1 MKRKEI
7 YPKNHLNII
16 VIFKI
21 LIVSISLLFASK
33 IALADQND
41 PRLNNLFKK
50 LNETE
55 NQDEIRDLISDIWN
69 IWYEVDDPK
78 VIEYFEKGIQAMNLR
93 NYPLAIRFFN
103 NLIEED
109 PNFAEG
115 WNKRATVH
123 FMMGNFDQSMQD
135 IIKTLELEPRH
146 FGALDGMGLIFI
158 HQGQFQQAIDV
169 YDKMLEIFPFP
180 KSITTKI
187 AIIIIPVQPIFPIIN
202 IYIQISILNKYL
214 YSSFSGA
221 FFIALSISS

>member
-7 YPKNHLNII
+7 YPKNHLNMK

-21 LIVSISLLFASK
+21 FIVSISLLFASK

-158 HQGQFQQAIDV
+158 HQGQFKQAIDV
-169 YDKMLEIFPFP
+169 YDKMLEIFPFSV
-180 KSITTKI
+180 KTMDKKER
-187 AIIIIPVQPIFPIIN
+187 
-202 IYIQISILNKYL
+202 IQSFISQ
-214 YSSFSGA
+214 ST
-221 FFIALSISS
+221 

>member
-7 YPKNHLNII
+7 YPKNHLNMR

-21 LIVSISLLFASK
+21 LIVSITLLFASK

-169 YDKMLEIFPFP
+169 YDKMLEIFPFSV
-180 KSITTKI
+180 KTMDKKER
-187 AIIIIPVQPIFPIIN
+187 
-202 IYIQISILNKYL
+202 IQSFISQ
-214 YSSFSGA
+214 ST
-221 FFIALSISS
+221 

>member
-1 MKRKEI
+1 MKKKEI
-7 YPKNHLNII
+7 YPKDHLNMR

-50 LNETE
+50 LNESE

-169 YDKMLEIFPFP
+169 YDKMLEIFPFSV
-180 KSITTKI
+180 KTMDKKER
-187 AIIIIPVQPIFPIIN
+187 
-202 IYIQISILNKYL
+202 IQSFISQ
-214 YSSFSGA
+214 ST
-221 FFIALSISS
+221 

>member
-1 MKRKEI
+1 MR
-7 YPKNHLNII
+7 
-16 VIFKI
+16 VISKI

-123 FMMGNFDQSMQD
+123 FLS
-135 IIKTLELEPRH
+135 
-146 FGALDGMGLIFI
+146 LIHI
-158 HQGQFQQAIDV
+158 
-169 YDKMLEIFPFP
+169 
-180 KSITTKI
+180 
-187 AIIIIPVQPIFPIIN
+187 
-202 IYIQISILNKYL
+202 
-214 YSSFSGA
+214 
-221 FFIALSISS
+221 

>member
-7 YPKNHLNII
+7 YPKNHLNMR
-16 VIFKI
+16 VMFKI
-21 LIVSISLLFASK
+21 LIVSISLLFANK

-69 IWYEVDDPK
+69 IWYEVYDPK

-158 HQGQFQQAIDV
+158 HQGQFQQALDV
-169 YDKMLEIFPFP
+169 YDKMLEIFPFSV
-180 KSITTKI
+180 KTMDKKER
-187 AIIIIPVQPIFPIIN
+187 
-202 IYIQISILNKYL
+202 IQSFISQ
-214 YSSFSGA
+214 ST
-221 FFIALSISS
+221 

>member
-7 YPKNHLNII
+7 YPKNHLNMR
-16 VIFKI
+16 VFFKI

-169 YDKMLEIFPFP
+169 YDKMLEIFPFSV
-180 KSITTKI
+180 KTMDKKER
-187 AIIIIPVQPIFPIIN
+187 
-202 IYIQISILNKYL
+202 IQSFISQ
-214 YSSFSGA
+214 ST
-221 FFIALSISS
+221 

>member
-7 YPKNHLNII
+7 YPKNHLNMR

-21 LIVSISLLFASK
+21 FIVSISLLFASK

-169 YDKMLEIFPFP
+169 YDKMLEIFPFSV
-180 KSITTKI
+180 KTIDKKER
-187 AIIIIPVQPIFPIIN
+187 
-202 IYIQISILNKYL
+202 IQSFISQ
-214 YSSFSGA
+214 ST
-221 FFIALSISS
+221 

>member
-7 YPKNHLNII
+7 YPKNHLNMR

-169 YDKMLEIFPFP
+169 YDKMLEIFPFSV
-180 KSITTKI
+180 KTMDKKEKI
-187 AIIIIPVQPIFPIIN
+187 QSF
-202 IYIQISILNKYL
+202 ISQ
-214 YSSFSGA
+214 ST
-221 FFIALSISS
+221 

>member
-7 YPKNHLNII
+7 YPKNHLNMR

-115 WNKRATVH
+115 WNKRATVLY
-123 FMMGNFDQSMQD
+123 MMGNFELSQND
-135 IIKTLELEPRH
+135 IDMVLSLEKRH
-146 FGALDGMGLIFI
+146 FGALSGQGLV
-158 HQGQFQQAIDV
+158 QTALQNYQKAIDS
-169 YDKMLEIFPFP
+169 YIEAHKIYPSSQSTLQMIEQLNILIQKE
-180 KSITTKI
+180 SI
-187 AIIIIPVQPIFPIIN
+187 
-202 IYIQISILNKYL
+202 
-214 YSSFSGA
+214 
-221 FFIALSISS
+221 

>member
-7 YPKNHLNII
+7 YPKNHLNMR
-16 VIFKI
+16 VISKI

-50 LNETE
+50 LNVTE

-169 YDKMLEIFPFP
+169 YDKMLEIFPFSV
-180 KSITTKI
+180 KTMDKKER
-187 AIIIIPVQPIFPIIN
+187 
-202 IYIQISILNKYL
+202 IQSFISQ
-214 YSSFSGA
+214 ST
-221 FFIALSISS
+221 

>member
-7 YPKNHLNII
+7 YPKNHLNMR

-78 VIEYFEKGIQAMNLR
+78 VIEYFEKGIQAMRIR
-93 NYPLAIRFFN
+93 NYPLAVRFFN
-103 NLIEED
+103 NLIEKD
-109 PNFAEG
+109 PNFAEA
-115 WNKRATVH
+115 WNKRATVY
-123 FMMGNFDQSMQD
+123 FMMGDFDKSMQD

-158 HQGQFQQAIDV
+158 HQGQYQQAIDV
-169 YDKMLEIFPFP
+169 YDKMLEIFPFSIKTMEKKESI
-180 KSITTKI
+180 KSI
-187 AIIIIPVQPIFPIIN
+187 
-202 IYIQISILNKYL
+202 ISQ
-214 YSSFSGA
+214 ST
-221 FFIALSISS
+221 

>member
-7 YPKNHLNII
+7 YPKNHLNMS
-16 VIFKI
+16 VISKI

-78 VIEYFEKGIQAMNLR
+78 VIEYFEKCIQAMNLR

-169 YDKMLEIFPFP
+169 YDKMLEIFPFSVKTMDKKERI
-180 KSITTKI
+180 KS
-187 AIIIIPVQPIFPIIN
+187 F
-202 IYIQISILNKYL
+202 ISQ
-214 YSSFSGA
+214 ST
-221 FFIALSISS
+221 

>member
-7 YPKNHLNII
+7 YPKNHLNMR

-21 LIVSISLLFASK
+21 LIVSISLLFASN
-33 IALADQND
+33 IAFADQND

-158 HQGQFQQAIDV
+158 HQGQFKQAIDV
-169 YDKMLEIFPFP
+169 YDKMLEIFPFSV
-180 KSITTKI
+180 KTMDKKER
-187 AIIIIPVQPIFPIIN
+187 
-202 IYIQISILNKYL
+202 IQ
-214 YSSFSGA
+214 SF
-221 FFIALSISS
+221 LSQST

>member
-7 YPKNHLNII
+7 YPKNHLNMR

-103 NLIEED
+103 NLIDED

-169 YDKMLEIFPFP
+169 YDKMLEIFPFSV
-180 KSITTKI
+180 KTMDKKER
-187 AIIIIPVQPIFPIIN
+187 
-202 IYIQISILNKYL
+202 IQSFISQ
-214 YSSFSGA
+214 ST
-221 FFIALSISS
+221 

>member
-7 YPKNHLNII
+7 YPKNHLNMR

-21 LIVSISLLFASK
+21 LIVIISLLFASK

-169 YDKMLEIFPFP
+169 YDKMLEIFPFSV
-180 KSITTKI
+180 KTMDKKER
-187 AIIIIPVQPIFPIIN
+187 
-202 IYIQISILNKYL
+202 IQSFISQ
-214 YSSFSGA
+214 ST
-221 FFIALSISS
+221 

>member
-7 YPKNHLNII
+7 YPKNHLNMR

-21 LIVSISLLFASK
+21 LIISISLLFASK

-158 HQGQFQQAIDV
+158 HQGQFQQALDV
-169 YDKMLEIFPFP
+169 YDKMLEIFPFSV
-180 KSITTKI
+180 KTMDKKER
-187 AIIIIPVQPIFPIIN
+187 
-202 IYIQISILNKYL
+202 IQSFISQ
-214 YSSFSGA
+214 ST
-221 FFIALSISS
+221 

>member
-7 YPKNHLNII
+7 YPKNHLNMR

-21 LIVSISLLFASK
+21 LIISISLLFSSK

-169 YDKMLEIFPFP
+169 YDKMLEIFPFSV
-180 KSITTKI
+180 KTMDKKER
-187 AIIIIPVQPIFPIIN
+187 
-202 IYIQISILNKYL
+202 IQSFISQ
-214 YSSFSGA
+214 ST
-221 FFIALSISS
+221 

>member
-7 YPKNHLNII
+7 YPKNHLNMR

-158 HQGQFQQAIDV
+158 HQGQFQQEIDV
-169 YDKMLEIFPFP
+169 YDKMLEIFPF
-180 KSITTKI
+180 SIKTMDKKER
-187 AIIIIPVQPIFPIIN
+187 
-202 IYIQISILNKYL
+202 IQSFISQ
-214 YSSFSGA
+214 ST
-221 FFIALSISS
+221 

>member
-7 YPKNHLNII
+7 YPKNHLNMR
-16 VIFKI
+16 VISKI

-169 YDKMLEIFPFP
+169 YDKMLEIFPFSV
-180 KSITTKI
+180 KTMDKKERILS
-187 AIIIIPVQPIFPIIN
+187 F
-202 IYIQISILNKYL
+202 ISQ
-214 YSSFSGA
+214 ST
-221 FFIALSISS
+221 

>member
-7 YPKNHLNII
+7 YPKNHLNMR

-21 LIVSISLLFASK
+21 LIFSISLLFASK

-55 NQDEIRDLISDIWN
+55 NQDEIRDLITDIWN

-103 NLIEED
+103 NLIEEN

-123 FMMGNFDQSMQD
+123 FMMGNFDQSMKD

-158 HQGQFQQAIDV
+158 HQGQFQQALDV
-169 YDKMLEIFPFP
+169 YDKMLEIFPFSV
-180 KSITTKI
+180 KTMDKKER
-187 AIIIIPVQPIFPIIN
+187 
-202 IYIQISILNKYL
+202 IQSFISQ
-214 YSSFSGA
+214 ST
-221 FFIALSISS
+221 

>member
-7 YPKNHLNII
+7 YPKNHLNMR

-33 IALADQND
+33 AALADQDD

-158 HQGQFQQAIDV
+158 HQGQFKQAIDV
-169 YDKMLEIFPFP
+169 YDKMLEIFPFSV
-180 KSITTKI
+180 KTMDKKER
-187 AIIIIPVQPIFPIIN
+187 
-202 IYIQISILNKYL
+202 IQ
-214 YSSFSGA
+214 SF
-221 FFIALSISS
+221 LSQST

>member
-7 YPKNHLNII
+7 YPKNHLNMR

-21 LIVSISLLFASK
+21 FIVTISLLFASK

-169 YDKMLEIFPFP
+169 YDKMLEIFPFSVKTMDKKERI
-180 KSITTKI
+180 KS
-187 AIIIIPVQPIFPIIN
+187 F
-202 IYIQISILNKYL
+202 ISQ
-214 YSSFSGA
+214 ST
-221 FFIALSISS
+221 

>member
-7 YPKNHLNII
+7 YPKNHLNMR

-21 LIVSISLLFASK
+21 LIVSVSLLFASK

-169 YDKMLEIFPFP
+169 YDKMLEIFPFSV
-180 KSITTKI
+180 KTMDKKER
-187 AIIIIPVQPIFPIIN
+187 
-202 IYIQISILNKYL
+202 IQSFISQ
-214 YSSFSGA
+214 ST
-221 FFIALSISS
+221 

>member
-7 YPKNHLNII
+7 YPKNHLNMR

-21 LIVSISLLFASK
+21 LIVSISLLFASN

-78 VIEYFEKGIQAMNLR
+78 VIEYFEKGIQAMNIR

-123 FMMGNFDQSMQD
+123 FMMGNFDESMQD

-169 YDKMLEIFPFP
+169 YDKMLEIFPFSV
-180 KSITTKI
+180 KTMDKKER
-187 AIIIIPVQPIFPIIN
+187 
-202 IYIQISILNKYL
+202 IQSFISQ
-214 YSSFSGA
+214 ST
-221 FFIALSISS
+221 

>member
-7 YPKNHLNII
+7 YPKNHLNMT

-21 LIVSISLLFASK
+21 LIISISLLFASK

-158 HQGQFQQAIDV
+158 HQGQFQQALDV
-169 YDKMLEIFPFP
+169 YDKMLEIFPFSV
-180 KSITTKI
+180 KTMDKKER
-187 AIIIIPVQPIFPIIN
+187 
-202 IYIQISILNKYL
+202 IQSFISQ
-214 YSSFSGA
+214 ST
-221 FFIALSISS
+221 

>member
-7 YPKNHLNII
+7 YPKNHLNMR

-158 HQGQFQQAIDV
+158 HEGQFQQAIDV
-169 YDKMLEIFPFP
+169 YDKMLEIFPFSV
-180 KSITTKI
+180 KTMDKKER
-187 AIIIIPVQPIFPIIN
+187 
-202 IYIQISILNKYL
+202 IQSFISQ
-214 YSSFSGA
+214 ST
-221 FFIALSISS
+221 

>member
-1 MKRKEI
+1 MEEQENMKKKEA
-7 YPKNHLNII
+7 YQKNHLNLRVMSKLLSII
-16 VIFKI
+16 IF
-21 LIVSISLLFASK
+21 LFLSTTSAKS
-33 IALADQND
+33 DQND

-158 HQGQFQQAIDV
+158 HQGQFQQALEV
-169 YDKMLEIFPFP
+169 YDKMLEIFPFSV
-180 KSITTKI
+180 KTMDKKER
-187 AIIIIPVQPIFPIIN
+187 
-202 IYIQISILNKYL
+202 IQSFISQ
-214 YSSFSGA
+214 ST
-221 FFIALSISS
+221 

>member
-7 YPKNHLNII
+7 YPRNHLNMR

-123 FMMGNFDQSMQD
+123 FMMCNFDQSMQD

-169 YDKMLEIFPFP
+169 YDKMLEIFPFSV
-180 KSITTKI
+180 KTMDKKER
-187 AIIIIPVQPIFPIIN
+187 
-202 IYIQISILNKYL
+202 IQSFISQ
-214 YSSFSGA
+214 ST
-221 FFIALSISS
+221 

>member
-7 YPKNHLNII
+7 YPKNHLNMR
-16 VIFKI
+16 VIFNI

-169 YDKMLEIFPFP
+169 YDKMLEIFPFSV
-180 KSITTKI
+180 KTMDKKER
-187 AIIIIPVQPIFPIIN
+187 
-202 IYIQISILNKYL
+202 IQSFISQ
-214 YSSFSGA
+214 ST
-221 FFIALSISS
+221 

>member
-7 YPKNHLNII
+7 YPKNHLNMR

-169 YDKMLEIFPFP
+169 YDKMLEIFPFSV
-180 KSITTKI
+180 KTMDKKER
-187 AIIIIPVQPIFPIIN
+187 
-202 IYIQISILNKYL
+202 IQLFISQ
-214 YSSFSGA
+214 ST
-221 FFIALSISS
+221 